1 MAKRAV
7 RGQKAIKSVP
17 KRTPNINTVPQSP
30 AEEGPGYKIDVR
42 ELSSGKHGDDP
53 YGLGAEKPMLLAQD
67 VDSLQNAG
75 AILDGSFQD
84 ESERMHTMQ
93 DSMEGTKIGEFME
106 GADKPIDLLSHR
118 SVRVNLPAAKL
129 GARDATSAE
138 KKLTKVVKDEIADK
152 KAKEKAHVLDDLRKS
167 KANKPLATDGDEH
180 RDKEPSQLEINK
192 DSADGDSSA
201 PKQSN
206 WLAKIR

>member
-1 MAKRAV
+1 
-7 RGQKAIKSVP
+7 
-17 KRTPNINTVPQSP
+17 
-30 AEEGPGYKIDVR
+30 
-42 ELSSGKHGDDP
+42 
-53 YGLGAEKPMLLAQD
+53 
-67 VDSLQNAG
+67 
-75 AILDGSFQD
+75 
-84 ESERMHTMQ
+84 MHTMQ

-106 GADKPIDLLSHR
+106 GADKPIDLQSHR
-118 SVRVNLPAAKL
+118 SVRINQPAAKL

-180 RDKEPSQLEINK
+180 RDIEPSQLEINK

-206 WLAKIR
+206 WLAKIRQE